1 MRQCNM
7 ILTSCNIENDKYKDA
22 HKFSFGLMQP
32 TWYSTAAEA
41 IRDYDKSGCL
51 IRKIIADLHINE
63 NKFNRYIKYHAT
75 VFIFYNNSVHM
86 IDIKNGPNG
95 FHIKDDSH
103 EIDIDASKF
112 VYIAKKG
119 DIYTIRGHK
128 ACSDGLISGDLD
140 AYYVVSA
147 DHIGGPEYVYLDWG
161 NSGDPSV
168 DLEANKAPDDPT
180 ACYQHYMRF
189 ISFEQHFKV
198 GPKEIVQWVMGHRKC
213 NKSFSDFMDPVFYQ
227 NMRNF
232 KYPVI
237 YTKDRSYTG

>member
-7 ILTSCNIENDKYKDA
+7 ILTSCDVESDKYKDV
-22 HKFSFGLMQP
+22 HKFSFGLTQP

-41 IRDYDKSGCL
+41 IRDYDKNGWL
-51 IRKIIADLHINE
+51 IRKISTDLHINK

-75 VFIFYNNSVHM
+75 VFIFYNDSVHM

-95 FHIKDDSH
+95 FIKT
-103 EIDIDASKF
+103 IDVHQIDTNIYKF
-112 VYIAKKG
+112 VTITKKG
-119 DIYTIRGHK
+119 DMYAISNRIIALRE
-128 ACSDGLISGDLD
+128 LIHGNIDV
-140 AYYVVSA
+140 YYVVSA

-161 NSGDPSV
+161 NSGNPSV
-168 DLEANKAPDDPT
+168 DLEANNAPNDPV

-198 GPKEIVQWVMGHRKC
+198 GSKEIVHWVMGHRKC
-213 NKSFSDFMDPVFYQ
+213 NKSFSDFMDPIFYQ

-237 YTKDRSYTG
+237 YTKDKSYTG